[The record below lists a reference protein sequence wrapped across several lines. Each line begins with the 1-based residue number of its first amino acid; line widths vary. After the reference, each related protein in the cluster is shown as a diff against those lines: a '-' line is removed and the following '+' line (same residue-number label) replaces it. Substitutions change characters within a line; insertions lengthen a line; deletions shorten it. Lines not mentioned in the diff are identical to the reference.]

1 MSSFAGLATAL
12 LPWLLVGGTLVL
24 HHPFDPDD
32 LRRSAAR
39 DERSMRWSCRAAGRA
54 IDGGRRAGR
63 RHRPEQRAR
72 RSGARPTA
80 WRARRPGGR
89 PTTDMVDIQVFGE
102 IGLIAARRGAGGRAG
117 VVPFGPVAVPR
128 GSKGGVIV
136 GEVRATANGTVA
148 MRGPMV
154 PRFAFPP
161 GVERTHAAPAQGG
174 ADRLCRYRLRLLER
188 PGQRAPGGHR
198 AAARHGQRRR
208 LSLPDARPAGR
219 DRRGRRGRDAGGAA
233 RCA

>member
-1 MSSFAGLATAL
+1 
-12 LPWLLVGGTLVL
+12 
-24 HHPFDPDD
+24 
-32 LRRSAAR
+32 
-39 DERSMRWSCRAAGRA
+39 
-54 IDGGRRAGR
+54 
-63 RHRPEQRAR
+63 
-72 RSGARPTA
+72 
-80 WRARRPGGR
+80 
-89 PTTDMVDIQVFGE
+89 MVDIQVFGE
-102 IGLIAARRGAGGRAG
+102 TGLIAARRGPGGRAG

-161 GVERTHAAPAQGG
+161 GVERHGPAPAQGG
-174 ADRLCRYRLRLLER
+174 AHRLCRYRLRLLER

-198 AAARHGQRRR
+198 AAARHGQHRR

-219 DRRGRRGRDAGGAA
+219 HCRGRRDRHPGGAA
-233 RCA
+233 RCDDRPSAGRLRRRSWPRSGRRWPSRGANPLLVNAFRERQPATAADNGTAAA